1 MKVKDVMNPNVV
13 FCKPD
18 NTVREVAKILKENNI
33 SGVPVFKDEE
43 LVGIVSEGDIL
54 KLLIIPERGELL
66 LPSPFEVIEV
76 PIREIIG
83 WEETKKILSADVGS
97 IKVEEIMTKEV
108 HTISSE
114 ASVEEA
120 SEHMVRHR
128 INMLPVIEDN
138 SVVGIITRGDIIQG
152 LEKL

>member
-18 NTVREVAKILKENNI
+18 DTVREIAKILKENDI
-33 SGVPVFKDEE
+33 SGVPVLEGEE
-43 LVGIVSEGDIL
+43 LVGIVSEGDLL
-54 KLLIIPERGELL
+54 KLLIIPEKGELW

-76 PIREIIG
+76 PIREYLG
-83 WEETKKILSADVGS
+83 WEDTKKILSDVGS
-97 IKVEEIMTKEV
+97 TKIEEIMTRDV

-128 INMLPVIEDN
+128 INRLPVIEDDQ
-138 SVVGIITRGDIIQG
+138 VVGIVTRGDIIQG
-152 LEKL
+152 LAKL

>member
-18 NTVREVAKILKENNI
+18 DTIREAAKVLKVNNI
-33 SGVPVFKDEE
+33 SGAPVLEGRK
-43 LVGIVSEGDIL
+43 LVGIVSEADLL
-54 KLLIIPERGELL
+54 KLLVMPEKGNLW

-76 PIREIIG
+76 PIRELLS
-83 WEETKKILSADVGS
+83 WEDTKKMLSDVGS
-97 IKVEEIMTKEV
+97 TKVEEMMTKDV

-120 SEHMVRHR
+120 SELMIRHR
-128 INMLPVIEDN
+128 INRLPVMEN
-138 SVVGIITRGDIIQG
+138 NHVVGIVTRGDIIEG
-152 LEKL
+152 LAKL

>member
-18 NTVREVAKILKENNI
+18 DTVREAAKILKENSI
-33 SGVPVFKDEE
+33 SGAPILDGEK
-43 LVGIVSEGDIL
+43 LVGIISEADLL
-54 KLLIIPERGELL
+54 KLLILPEKGELW

-76 PIREIIG
+76 PIRELIG
-83 WEETKKILSADVGS
+83 WEDTKKMLSDAGS
-97 IKVEEIMTKEV
+97 IRIKEIMTKDV

-120 SEHMVRHR
+120 SEHMIRHR
-128 INMLPVIEDN
+128 INRLPVTEDN
-138 SVVGIITRGDIIQG
+138 RVVGIVTRGDIIEG
-152 LEKL
+152 LAKL

>member
-1 MKVKDVMNPNVV
+1 MKVKDVMNPKVV

-18 NTVREVAKILKENNI
+18 DTVREAAKILKEKNI
-33 SGVPVFKDEE
+33 SGVPVLEGDE
-43 LVGIVSEGDIL
+43 LVGIISEGDLL
-54 KLLIIPERGELL
+54 KLLIIPEKGDLW

-76 PIREIIG
+76 PIRELIG
-83 WEETKKILSADVGS
+83 WEDTKKMLSDVGS
-97 IKVEEIMTKEV
+97 TRLEEIMTKNV

-128 INMLPVIEDN
+128 INRLPVTEN
-138 SVVGIITRGDIIQG
+138 NHVVGIVTRGDIIEG
-152 LEKL
+152 LAKL

>member
-18 NTVREVAKILKENNI
+18 DTVREVAKILRENNI
-33 SGVPVFKDEE
+33 SGIPVLEGEE
-43 LVGIVSEGDIL
+43 LLGVVSEGDLL
-54 KLLIIPERGELL
+54 KLLIIPEKGELW

-76 PIREIIG
+76 PIREYLG
-83 WEETKKILSADVGS
+83 WEETKKILSDVGS
-97 IKVEEIMTKEV
+97 IKVEEIMTKDV
-108 HTISSE
+108 YTISSE

-128 INMLPVIEDN
+128 INRLPVLENDH
-138 SVVGIITRGDIIQG
+138 VVGIVTRGDIIEG
-152 LEKL
+152 LAKL

>member
-18 NTVREVAKILKENNI
+18 DTVREAAKILKEKSI
-33 SGVPVFKDEE
+33 SGIPVLEGEK
-43 LVGIVSEGDIL
+43 LVGILSEADL
-54 KLLIIPERGELL
+54 LRLLILPERGELW

-76 PIREIIG
+76 PIRELLG
-83 WEETKKILSADVGS
+83 WEETKEMLSDVGS
-97 IKVEEIMTKEV
+97 TKVEEIMTKEV

-120 SEHMVRHR
+120 SEHMIRHK
-128 INMLPVIEDN
+128 INRLPVTDEDN
-138 SVVGIITRGDIIQG
+138 RVVGIVTRGDIIEG
-152 LEKL
+152 LAKL

>member
-18 NTVREVAKILKENNI
+18 DTVREAAKILKENSI
-33 SGVPVFKDEE
+33 SGAPILEGEK
-43 LVGIVSEGDIL
+43 LVGIISEADLL
-54 KLLIIPERGELL
+54 KLLILPEKGELW

-76 PIREIIG
+76 PIRELIG
-83 WEETKKILSADVGS
+83 WEDTKKMLSDAGAIR
-97 IKVEEIMTKEV
+97 IKEIMTKDV

-120 SEHMVRHR
+120 SEHMIRHR
-128 INMLPVIEDN
+128 INRLPVTEDN
-138 SVVGIITRGDIIQG
+138 RVVGIVTRGDIIEG
-152 LEKL
+152 LAKL

>member
-18 NTVREVAKILKENNI
+18 DTVREVAKILKENNI
-33 SGVPVFKDEE
+33 SGVPVIEDEE
-43 LVGIVSEGDIL
+43 LVGVVSEGDLL
-54 KLLIIPERGELL
+54 KLLIIPEKGELL

-76 PIREIIG
+76 PIREYLG
-83 WEETKKILSADVGS
+83 WEETKKILSDVGS

-108 HTISSE
+108 HTIPSE

-128 INMLPVIEDN
+128 INRLPVIEDDR
-138 SVVGIITRGDIIQG
+138 VVGIVTRGDIIEG
-152 LEKL
+152 LAKL

>member
-18 NTVREVAKILKENNI
+18 DTAREVAKILKENNI
-33 SGVPVFKDEE
+33 SGVPVLEGEE
-43 LVGIVSEGDIL
+43 LVGVVSEGDLL
-54 KLLIIPERGELL
+54 KLLIIPEKGELW

-76 PIREIIG
+76 PIREYLG
-83 WEETKKILSADVGS
+83 WEETKKILSDVGS
-97 IKVEEIMTKEV
+97 IKVEEIMTRDV
-108 HTISSE
+108 YTISSE

-128 INMLPVIEDN
+128 INRLPVIEDDH
-138 SVVGIITRGDIIQG
+138 VVGIITRGDIIEG
-152 LEKL
+152 LAKL

>member
-1 MKVKDVMNPNVV
+1 MKIKDIMNPNVV

-33 SGVPVFKDEE
+33 SGVPVIDEEE
-43 LVGIVSEGDIL
+43 LVGVVSEGDLL
-54 KLLIIPERGELL
+54 KLLIIPEKGELW

-76 PIREIIG
+76 PIREILG
-83 WEETKKILSADVGS
+83 WEETKKMLSDVGS
-97 IKVEEIMTKEV
+97 IKVEEIMTKDV
-108 HTISSE
+108 YTISSE

-128 INMLPVIEDN
+128 INRLPVIEEDR
-138 SVVGIITRGDIIQG
+138 VVGIVTRGDIIEG
-152 LEKL
+152 LSKL

>member
-1 MKVKDVMNPNVV
+1 MKVKDVMNPNIV

-18 NTVREVAKILKENNI
+18 DTVREVAKILKENDI
-33 SGVPVFKDEE
+33 SGVPVLEGEE
-43 LVGIVSEGDIL
+43 LVGIVSEGDLL
-54 KLLIIPERGELL
+54 KLLIIPEKGELW

-76 PIREIIG
+76 PIREYLG
-83 WEETKKILSADVGS
+83 WEDTKKILSDVVS
-97 IKVEEIMTKEV
+97 TKVEEIMTKDV

-128 INMLPVIEDN
+128 INRLPVIEDDL
-138 SVVGIITRGDIIQG
+138 VVGIVTRGDIIQG
-152 LEKL
+152 LANL